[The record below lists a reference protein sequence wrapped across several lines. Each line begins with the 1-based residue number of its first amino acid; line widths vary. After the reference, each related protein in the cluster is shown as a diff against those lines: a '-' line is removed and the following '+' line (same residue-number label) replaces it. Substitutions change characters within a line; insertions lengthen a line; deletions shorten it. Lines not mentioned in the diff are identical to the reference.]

1 MHGGT
6 HKHEHGNGEEHAHG
20 GAAREGMDKDKLK
33 AVLSYMR
40 DHNKEHAQELRHL
53 LGAIEDLGADEVTDL
68 IENGVHS
75 IESAA
80 EQLGLAV
87 ELLEEV

>member
-6 HKHEHGNGEEHAHG
+6 HKHEHEHGSGEEHAHD
-20 GAAREGMDKDKLK
+20 GMDRDKLK

-40 DHNKEHAQELRHL
+40 DHNREHAQELKRL
-53 LGAIEDLGADEVTDL
+53 LAAAGDLGADEVTDL
-68 IENGVHS
+68 IENGARG
-75 IESAA
+75 IETAA

-87 ELLEEV
+87 ELLEEL